1 MNNLEFAI
9 AMEKEGEEFYLKQA
23 ELNKDNSLYK
33 VCMLMAED
41 ERKHAKVLADL
52 LKGKKDKLE
61 NRDFFKEI
69 KVVFS
74 EANNILGDSLD
85 PESQLKFYEEAQD
98 KEKESI
104 ELYLKLRDASCE
116 EEDVKVYNFII
127 DQEKEHYKV
136 LGELIELLTHGQ
148 EWVENAEFGL
158 RGDY

>member
-136 LGELIELLTHGQ
+136 LGELIKLLTHGQ

-158 RGDY
+158 REDY